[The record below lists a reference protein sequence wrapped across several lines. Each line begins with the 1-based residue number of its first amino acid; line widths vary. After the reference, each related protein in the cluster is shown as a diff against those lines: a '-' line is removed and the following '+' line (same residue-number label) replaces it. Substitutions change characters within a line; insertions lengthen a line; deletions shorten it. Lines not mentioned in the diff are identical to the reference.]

1 MLDCSRTNLT
11 SLTDLQMPNQTMW
24 LIASY
29 DNILHLDWS
38 KHLDIIQHFDLQKS
52 SIQEIS
58 DDFFTKTQAKFLN
71 LKNNG
76 LKSLP
81 KSLNGTN
88 FSEVYLAGN
97 PIDCNCDM
105 MWFADW
111 LNRTNP
117 VTGKRVVRDYDKVI
131 CEGGKWAGR
140 PVYLL
145 NLKEMGCYPR
155 VLAKYVVSSSLL
167 SHFTLY
173 I

>member
-24 LIASY
+24 LIAQA
-29 DNILHLDWS
+29 DNIPYLEWS
-38 KHLDIIQHFDLQKS
+38 KNLDAIQHFDLQNS
-52 SIQEIS
+52 SIQKIY
-58 DDFFTKTQAKFLN
+58 DDFFSSIQASFLN
-71 LKNNG
+71 LKNNQ
-76 LKSLP
+76 LKSFP

-111 LNRTNP
+111 LNRTNRM
-117 VTGKRVVRDYDKVI
+117 GRKVVKDVDQVI
-131 CEGGKWAGR
+131 CVDGQWDGR

-145 NLKEMGCYPR
+145 NANQMGCYPE
-155 VLAKYVVSSSLL
+155 VIAKYV
-167 SHFTLY
+167 
-173 I
+173 